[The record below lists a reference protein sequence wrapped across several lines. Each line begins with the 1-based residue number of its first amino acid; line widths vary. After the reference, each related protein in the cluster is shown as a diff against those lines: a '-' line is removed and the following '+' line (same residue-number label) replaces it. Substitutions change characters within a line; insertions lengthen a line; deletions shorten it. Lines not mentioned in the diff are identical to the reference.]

1 MTVNGLNIYYT
12 SKNVGK
18 GLAHI
23 SKKRKANGLARVSK
37 KQKLNEVRPIKG
49 SSCKKVGNGLKILK

>member
-1 MTVNGLNIYYT
+1 MTVNGLDIYYT

-18 GLAHI
+18 GLTHI
-23 SKKRKANGLARVSK
+23 SK

-49 SSCKKVGNGLKILK
+49 SSYKKVGNGLKILK